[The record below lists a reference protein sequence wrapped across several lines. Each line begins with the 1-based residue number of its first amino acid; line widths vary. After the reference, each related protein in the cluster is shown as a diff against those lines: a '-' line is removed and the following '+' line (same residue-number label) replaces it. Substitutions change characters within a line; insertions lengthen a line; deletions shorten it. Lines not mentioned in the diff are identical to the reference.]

1 MTVAVDLVT
10 ICFLFNLFRAAKK
23 SNWETED
30 ETFPLKHLEDGILI
44 IFLWPLHLII
54 IEANATR
61 KMEGK
66 FMFVNAK
73 YVFLPFTTLCYVRKG
88 NGEILF

>member
-1 MTVAVDLVT
+1 MHFFPLRPLDKFGIQFQRSVTVAVDLVT

-30 ETFPLKHLEDGILI
+30 ETFPLKHLEDGILM

-61 KMEGK
+61 KMEVK
-66 FMFVNAK
+66 SC
-73 YVFLPFTTLCYVRKG
+73 L
-88 NGEILF
+88 